1 MPEIDYHLT
10 TLVEITKEDI
20 SSGTPRALSRNLDL
34 GKDNRTWN
42 KKQLKA
48 LTLILC
54 NLVKSWREDGGVF
67 LYARDK
73 RTIDKKFNPNEIG
86 YSSLY
91 FVIDK
96 LIEGGLLAGRIAPQR
111 TLGVKAPKLL
121 SSFEVSPRV
130 LKFAY
135 ELGINNK
142 TVRIIKSPHV
152 RLRNF
157 QKHLQT
163 YKPNAFTKYVEDQMK
178 SYCEHLNNQSIMV
191 KTNDE
196 TNEGVV
202 EYGTKL
208 GGQRI
213 HLYRNYKT
221 WTDIEEL
228 IPQINNLNS
237 KISNNNFNL
246 GGRSGGY
253 WHGHKK
259 EDRPTILINGNKTKE
274 ADFPCSHINLCYRH
288 ETHNW
293 YQQETYKELKE
304 VGREQEDAYIIS
316 SAVHRDLTKHMVQLM
331 FNVKGRPQVSRK
343 FNDWIFARHDDEK
356 KNATKQQLQFHQR
369 HNFSNMQL
377 MEMIE
382 NKHAKIKDY
391 FYKGKIAGQIIQW
404 EEANLVFNIANQ
416 FINEH
421 GITTLTVHDEFIVEE
436 KHQPMVK
443 EFMYS
448 SGYSKICS
456 KYSLMNRIKHM

>member
-1 MPEIDYHLT
+1 MPLIDYHLT
-10 TLVEITKEDI
+10 TTIEISKEDI
-20 SSGTPRALSRNLDL
+20 SSGAVGALSKNLEL
-34 GKDNRTWN
+34 GKDKRTWN
-42 KKQLKA
+42 QKQLQA

-54 NLVKSWREDGGVF
+54 NLVRSWREDGGVF
-67 LYARDK
+67 LYSRDK
-73 RTIDKKFNPNEIG
+73 KTIDKKFNPLGIG
-86 YSSLY
+86 YSSLF

-96 LIEGGLLAGRIAPQR
+96 LIQAGLLDGKVAPPR
-111 TLGVKAPKLL
+111 TVGNNPKLL
-121 SSFEVSPRV
+121 STFIATPKI

-135 ELGINNK
+135 ELGINTQ
-142 TVRIIKSPHV
+142 TVRVLKSPHV
-152 RLRNF
+152 RLRDNMR
-157 QKHLQT
+157 KLQT
-163 YKPNAFTKYVEDQMK
+163 YTPNTYTKYLEELM
-178 SYCEHLNNQSIMV
+178 SNYCNHLNQQSIML
-191 KTNDE
+191 KTDDKSG
-196 TNEGVV
+196 EGIV
-202 EYGTKL
+202 EYGDKL
-208 GGQRI
+208 GGLNI
-213 HLYRNYKT
+213 HLHRNFKT
-221 WTDIEEL
+221 WTNDIKEL
-228 IPQINNLNS
+228 PQINNLNS
-237 KISNNNFNL
+237 KIPNNNFNL

-253 WHGHKK
+253 WHSIKK

-304 VGREQEDAYIIS
+304 EGREQEDAYIIS
-316 SAVHRDLTKHMVQLM
+316 SVVHRDLTKYMVQLM
-331 FNVKGRPQVSRK
+331 FNIKGKAQVSKK
-343 FNDWIFARHDDEK
+343 FNDWIYARNKNEK
-356 KNATKQQLQFHQR
+356 DNATKQQRQYHSK

-436 KHQPMVK
+436 KHYPMVK

-448 SGYSKICS
+448 SGYSEVCA

>member
-1 MPEIDYHLT
+1 MPLIDYHLT
-10 TLVEITKEDI
+10 TTIEISKEDI
-20 SSGTPRALSRNLDL
+20 SSGAARALSKNLEL
-34 GKDNRTWN
+34 GKDKRTWN
-42 KKQLKA
+42 QKQLQA

-54 NLVKSWREDGGVF
+54 NLVRSWREDGGVF
-67 LYARDK
+67 LYSRDK
-73 RTIDKKFNPNEIG
+73 KTIDKKFNPLGIG
-86 YSSLY
+86 YSSLF

-96 LIEGGLLAGRIAPQR
+96 LIKAGLLDGKVAPPR
-111 TLGVKAPKLL
+111 TVGNNPKLL
-121 SSFEVSPRV
+121 STFIATPKI

-135 ELGINNK
+135 ELGINTQ
-142 TVRIIKSPHV
+142 TVRVLKSPHV
-152 RLRNF
+152 RLRDNMR
-157 QKHLQT
+157 KLQT
-163 YKPNAFTKYVEDQMK
+163 YTPNTYTKYLEELM
-178 SYCEHLNNQSIMV
+178 SNYCNHLNQQSIML
-191 KTNDE
+191 KTDDKSG
-196 TNEGVV
+196 EGIV
-202 EYGTKL
+202 EYGDKP
-208 GGQRI
+208 GGLNI
-213 HLYRNYKT
+213 HLHRNFKT
-221 WTDIEEL
+221 WTNDLKEL
-228 IPQINNLNS
+228 PQINNLNS
-237 KISNNNFNL
+237 KIPNNNFNL

-253 WHGHKK
+253 WHSIKK

-274 ADFPCSHINLCYRH
+274 ADFPCSHINLCYKH

-304 VGREQEDAYIIS
+304 EGREQEDAYIIS
-316 SAVHRDLTKHMVQLM
+316 STVHRDLTKYLVQLM
-331 FNVKGRPQVSRK
+331 FNIKGKAQVSKK
-343 FNDWIFARHDDEK
+343 FNDWIYARNENEK
-356 KNATKQQLQFHQR
+356 DNATKQQRQDHSR

-436 KHQPMVK
+436 KHYSMVK

-448 SGYSKICS
+448 SGYNKICS